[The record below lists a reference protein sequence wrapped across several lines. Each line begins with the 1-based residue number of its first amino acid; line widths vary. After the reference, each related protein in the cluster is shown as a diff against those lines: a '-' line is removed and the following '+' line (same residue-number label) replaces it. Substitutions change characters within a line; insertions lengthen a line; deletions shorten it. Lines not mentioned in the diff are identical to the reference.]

1 MWGFATTVL
10 HLATGHLPYQGLH
23 HVQIVSAML
32 KKRLPEVFQAQAGGS
47 QTDHKPEAGSTVGK
61 PASAPSSVNT
71 AAGTQQASQRIS
83 PGSGE
88 YPKKGQTVSVHYV
101 GTLQNGKEFDSSRK
115 RGQPLN
121 FKLGQGQVIKAWDEG
136 IIQLSKGERAK
147 LICSPNYAYGSN
159 NVGNGLIPPNSTLI
173 FDVELVNFE

>member
-1 MWGFATTVL
+1 MGV
-10 HLATGHLPYQGLH
+10 
-23 HVQIVSAML
+23 
-32 KKRLPEVFQAQAGGS
+32 EV
-47 QTDHKPEAGSTVGK
+47 
-61 PASAPSSVNT
+61 
-71 AAGTQQASQRIS
+71 QRIS

-173 FDVELVNFE
+173 FDVELVNFK